1 MDRTASAL
9 LRDLVNL
16 PLCFIYLIY
25 HLGLLLYMSLLPRKK
40 FHSIFRQKFEEEQEK
55 RMESVRS
62 YLTKGEQVLDVG
74 AGKGFLAERLHESLG
89 VAVTGIDVVNYAG
102 ATVPFVVYDG
112 KTFPFPEKSFD
123 TVLLSFVLH
132 HCTDQDQMLRESIRC
147 ARKQVIVIEDT
158 YTSPWEHLFI
168 MWNDYRSNIFQGYIK
183 VRKGLEKAESL
194 KMPMPLAF
202 RSPKG
207 WVRYF
212 SGFPLKV
219 ASYSIRRGLK
229 PHTKI
234 AFQLT
239 LAR

>member
-1 MDRTASAL
+1 MDRTVPSL

-16 PLCFIYLIY
+16 PLCFVYLVY
-25 HLGLLLYMSLLPRKK
+25 HLVLLLHMSLLLRKK
-40 FHSIFRQKFEEEQEK
+40 FHSVFRQKFEEEQEK

-62 YLTKGEQVLDVG
+62 YLTEGEQVLDVG
-74 AGKGFLAERLHESLG
+74 AGKGFLGERLHKVLG
-89 VAVTGIDVVNYAG
+89 VSVTGIDLVNCAA
-102 ATVPFVVYDG
+102 ATIPFVVYDG

-132 HCTDQDQMLRESIRC
+132 HCADQDQVLNESIRC
-147 ARKQVIVIEDT
+147 ARKQIIVIEDS

-168 MWNDYRSNIFQGYIK
+168 MWNDYRSNIFQGRIK
-183 VRKGLEKAESL
+183 VWKGLEPAESL

-212 SGFPLKV
+212 SQFQLKI
-219 ASYSIRRGLK
+219 AAYSIRRGLK

-234 AFQLT
+234 AFQLALT
-239 LAR
+239 H